1 MTQSLISGDAAFA
14 IVLAAWWQLRRS
26 AHLLP
31 HLRQGPSSYFFHPG
45 HAFFARILLIITL
58 RLPLTIWRGW
68 WWPQRRP
75 GPLSQSGPTPMT
87 EPTTCPFPVVEARSP
102 GPATVPIGRPV
113 VPLNG
118 ETGPGSVE
126 PPTQPTPLR
135 RGAR

>member
-45 HAFFARILLIITL
+45 HALVARIMVIIML
-58 RLPLTIWRGW
+58 RLPMTIRRGW
-68 WWPQRRP
+68 WPEPKP
-75 GPLSQSGPTPMT
+75 GPLSRSGHAPAS

-102 GPATVPIGRPV
+102 GPATIPIGRPLA
-113 VPLNG
+113 PLNR

-135 RGAR
+135 RSAR